1 VVFNLVF
8 KLNLDFVSQFCD
20 DQKQEAMND
29 LVFSLS
35 TATLRLGSPVSCSTS
50 LFLSVILRIL
60 ILSVLSVLRSSGF
73 VSHA

>member
-1 VVFNLVF
+1 MTWF
-8 KLNLDFVSQFCD
+8 
-20 DQKQEAMND
+20 
-29 LVFSLS
+29 FSLS